1 MENKEK
7 VTWGTIFGVASVWFG
22 AHAGGGFAS
31 GNQTMNFFVQYG
43 WPAIFTPVIAIA
55 MLALVYRIII
65 IMCNQHQVS
74 NYSAWSHQL
83 YAPYDKILS
92 PFYEICNLGAGI
104 LATSASVAGAAA
116 AIFGRAACE
125 NDREGPCSAGEHRG
139 IRRSVDGMYGA
150 GQRKLD
156 DNLSAGTGGRAVPH

>member
-43 WPAIFTPVIAIA
+43 WPAIFTPIIA
-55 MLALVYRIII
+55 MVVLAFVYRVII

-74 NYSAWSHQL
+74 NYNAWSHKL
-83 YAPYDKILS
+83 YEPYDKVLS
-92 PFYEICNLGAGI
+92 PLYEICNLGAGI
-104 LATSASVAGAAA
+104 LATPV
-116 AIFGRAACE
+116 
-125 NDREGPCSAGEHRG
+125 H
-139 IRRSVDGMYGA
+139 
-150 GQRKLD
+150 L
-156 DNLSAGTGGRAVPH
+156 